1 MDSYR
6 LNYDAIM
13 MLPIVQELLKKNKKL
28 RKENKSFKN
37 LIRSLP
43 EFRCTCRPQTN
54 IVQQCEFRHC
64 NNEPIQFTNDCRS
77 SNVEIKLEFVD
88 NKAVEEVEVV
98 ERSNKVV
105 EFIEVEESES
115 EESVEESS
123 EVEVEEVEVEEVE
136 VEEVEVKES
145 VEESSEVEES
155 EEVEVEESE
164 EVEAEES
171 EEVEVEES
179 EEVEV
184 EESEEVEAEESEEVE
199 VEESEEEAESETAIE
214 EENVSGQVEEE
225 SEVFEIEISGKSY
238 YTNNEK
244 NGTIY
249 AIDANEDVGDEVGVF
264 KNGKPV
270 FHKKK

>member
-1 MDSYR
+1 MDSYK

-43 EFRCTCRPQTN
+43 EFRCTCTPQTN

-77 SNVEIKLEFVD
+77 SNVEIKLEIVD
-88 NKAVEEVEVV
+88 NKAVEVV

-115 EESVEESS
+115 EESS
-123 EVEVEEVEVEEVE
+123 EVEVEVK
-136 VEEVEVKES
+136 VKES
-145 VEESSEVEES
+145 VIESSEVEE
-155 EEVEVEESE
+155 
-164 EVEAEES
+164 VEA
-171 EEVEVEES
+171 
-179 EEVEV
+179 

>member
-1 MDSYR
+1 MDSYK

-43 EFRCTCRPQTN
+43 EFRCTCTPQTN

-77 SNVEIKLEFVD
+77 SNVEIKLEIVD
-88 NKAVEEVEVV
+88 NKAVEVV

-123 EVEVEEVEVEEVE
+123 EVEV
-136 VEEVEVKES
+136 KES
-145 VEESSEVEES
+145 VIESSEV

-171 EEVEVEES
+171 EEVEA
-179 EEVEV
+179 